1 MLHHWS
7 FYSLLTG
14 LLGLALYH
22 DLSMRRIPNWLVLAG
37 LLSGIGWSLLAASA
51 VGAPP
56 PNGSE
61 AGLAKSLL
69 GAVTGLAVMLPLYFL
84 HAMGA
89 GDAKL
94 MGAIGSFL
102 GPMQVLGAVL
112 LIFVAGGLLSLIA
125 ALGTG
130 TLPRVLQ
137 NLRLMGWVALSG
149 RASGTSLRD
158 VHTTQRLPYALAIAI
173 GTALQ
178 LWLAPRGGWPFV

>member
-1 MLHHWS
+1 MLYYWS
-7 FYSLLTG
+7 FWSLLAG
-14 LLGLALYH
+14 LLGLALVY
-22 DLSMRRIPNWLVLAG
+22 DLATRRIPNWLVLVG
-37 LLSGIGWSLLAASA
+37 LVSGAGWSWLAASA
-51 VGAPP
+51 VGAPL

-130 TLPRVLQ
+130 SLPRVLN
-137 NLRLMGWVALSG
+137 NLRLIGSVALSG
-149 RASGTSLRD
+149 RASGASLRD
-158 VHTTQRLPYALAIAI
+158 VQTTRRLPYALAIAI